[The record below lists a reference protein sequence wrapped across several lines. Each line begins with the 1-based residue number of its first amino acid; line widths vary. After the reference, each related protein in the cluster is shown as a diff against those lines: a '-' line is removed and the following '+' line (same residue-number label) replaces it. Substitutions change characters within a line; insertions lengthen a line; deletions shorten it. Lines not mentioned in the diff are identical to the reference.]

1 MIIVLGSVRTD
12 AGNRAAIEAE
22 SIAHCTRSRAEPGC
36 IAHNCHFDAEDPD
49 RLVFIEKWV
58 DAEALRTHFTVPDSH
73 HFVAALRKLAKEPP
87 VIEIFSA
94 EPVDFAALA
103 KP

>member
-12 AGNRAAIEAE
+12 AENRAAIEAE

-49 RLVFIEKWV
+49 RLVFVEKWADV
-58 DAEALRTHFTVPDSH
+58 EALRAHFAVAESH
-73 HFVAALRKLAKEPP
+73 HFVSKLRALAKAPP
-87 VIEIFSA
+87 VMEIFSA
-94 EPVDFAALA
+94 EPFSPKML
-103 KP
+103 